1 MGHYAKISY
10 LRSMLQ
16 GKTALITGA
25 SRGIGKGI
33 AEVFAKNGCNIAF
46 TYASSIEKAMAFEQ
60 ELKGLYGVKVKG
72 YQSDA
77 ANFNQSMAL
86 AETVIA
92 DFGKIDCLINNAG
105 ITRDT
110 LMLRMTEEQWD
121 DVININLKSAFNLTK
136 AFLKHFLGN
145 RAGSII
151 NMTSVVGVMGNAGQA
166 NYAASKAGMIGF
178 TKSIAKELGSRNV
191 RCNAVAPGFIETEM
205 THALDENVRKQ
216 WAESI
221 PLKRGGSPEDVA
233 NVCLF
238 LASDMSGYVTGQ
250 TLSVCGGMLM

>member
-1 MGHYAKISY
+1 
-10 LRSMLQ
+10 MLQ

-33 AEVFAKNGCNIAF
+33 AEIFAKNGCNIAF
-46 TYASSIEKAMAFEQ
+46 TYASSVEKAMAFEQ
-60 ELKGLYGVKVKG
+60 ELTSLYGVKVKG

-121 DVININLKSAFNLTK
+121 DVINTNLKSAFNLTK

-178 TKSIAKELGSRNV
+178 TKTIAKELGSRNV

-216 WAESI
+216 WADSI

>member
-1 MGHYAKISY
+1 
-10 LRSMLQ
+10 MLN

-46 TYASSIEKAMAFEQ
+46 TFASSVEKAQAFEKELIEK
-60 ELKGLYGVKVKG
+60 YGIKAKG
-72 YQSDA
+72 YQSNA
-77 ANFNQSMAL
+77 ADFKQSEEL
-86 AETVIA
+86 ATQVIA
-92 DFGKIDCLINNAG
+92 DFSRVDVLINNAG

-121 DVININLKSAFNLTK
+121 EVINTNLKSAFNLTK
-136 AFLKHFLGN
+136 AMLKHFLGN
-145 RAGSII
+145 KAGSII
-151 NMTSVVGVMGNAGQA
+151 NMTSVVGVTGNAGQA

-205 THALDENVRKQ
+205 THVLNEEVKQ
-216 WAESI
+216 GWINTI
-221 PLKRGGSPEDVA
+221 PLKRGGTPDDVA
-233 NVCLF
+233 NVCMF
-238 LASDMSGYVTGQ
+238 LASDMSSYVTGQ